1 MNGIAYLE
9 RLQRKA
15 DSTMKFKDRREYF
28 RELQKQGPM
37 ARNRRRKP
45 MPVTVIPIGSQVD

>member
-37 ARNRRRKP
+37 ARNRRKKP